1 MQVVKQLRF
10 FPLSLPDYEIYTSFF
25 FTLTSLKLS
34 RFSFFSPTQGRLTQ
48 RTNYSLESI
57 SATQV
62 LWPIERSELKFSKQT
77 LLPGPL
83 DLDEVYL
90 RSKGQRNM
98 TVWRL
103 HHFDFAPAICS
114 AVVLGDRFTTHSHHS
129 NRLLSLRPSEI
140 NDCTQGGDLI
150 CAMLSPQSN

>member
-1 MQVVKQLRF
+1 M
-10 FPLSLPDYEIYTSFF
+10 
-25 FTLTSLKLS
+25 
-34 RFSFFSPTQGRLTQ
+34 
-48 RTNYSLESI
+48 
-57 SATQV
+57 QV
-62 LWPIERSELKFSKQT
+62 LWPIERSQLKFSKQT

-83 DLDEVYL
+83 DLDKVYL
-90 RSKGQRNM
+90 CSKGQRNM

-114 AVVLGDRFTTHSHHS
+114 AVMLGGRFTTYSHHS
-129 NRLLSLRPSEI
+129 NWLLSLCPSGI